1 LDGFLQG
8 TAVDLGKDKTMTIL
22 TQIFILQLGGEF
34 LVGKSLEAFKQGHAG
49 SVVFSTGAGK
59 AEGGAA

>member
-1 LDGFLQG
+1 
-8 TAVDLGKDKTMTIL
+8 MTIL

-34 LVGKSLEAFKQGHAG
+34 LVGKSLEAFKKGHAG
-49 SVVFSTGAGK
+49 SVCFSTGAGK